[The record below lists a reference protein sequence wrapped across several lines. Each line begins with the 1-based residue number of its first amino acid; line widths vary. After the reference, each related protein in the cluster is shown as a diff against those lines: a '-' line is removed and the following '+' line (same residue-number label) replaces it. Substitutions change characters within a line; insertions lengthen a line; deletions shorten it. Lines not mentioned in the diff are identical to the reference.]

1 MHKLGLHIIRSR
13 DAIPLLRQAAQ
24 VGRPFKAVLSVN
36 QPTLASEVKSVSP
49 STIVITRI
57 TGDEAWGY
65 GARLERGDDP
75 KAVAFDLFK
84 HAMAG
89 KNIAELGAADYLA
102 LENEPDPSGAI
113 NYGRLAAAS
122 TELGRIVSE
131 TLGKKLAHLGLNAG
145 TPEWNE
151 ILAMRDAGL
160 FAYLA
165 ASGNCLNVH
174 EGVIP
179 PTEKTPILH
188 GWGDTIPGA
197 PERRAYTAGSMAL
210 RHEYLWMAAGGE
222 VFDVLVG
229 EFYPGGGTSKS
240 ADPAD
245 IVARCNWYN
254 GKLRS
259 RVIAFCPFTIDAE
272 GGWTDQ
278 EMNRF
283 YPAIIQAKKES
294 APVTEVKQAV
304 YTRGI
309 DVSKHQQDVI
319 DWVKVKASG
328 VEFVIS
334 RASVGKV
341 KDIDFPSFWPGAKQA
356 GLLRGAY
363 HYFMA
368 GSGQEQADVFLGQL
382 GADRGEL
389 PCALDLE
396 EKNIDYAA
404 YMTQAKIWL
413 DVVETATGR
422 RPLLYVG
429 PAAWKDFY
437 AKHAPWASGYQLWIG
452 NPPLSGGAVPQWA
465 NLINKTFTPEVPAT
479 WGGNWRFWQYA
490 WQGVVPGAGAP
501 IDLDVFNGS
510 LQDLINWAGVT
521 MPTTPPPAF
530 KVLTWQGMIN
540 AIYRA
545 GRRLGYPQTAIWD
558 WMVVRGGVDVYS
570 DRAAAYLSEAPEELN
585 WSTKEIAA
593 VNDEIAALT
602 K

>member
-1 MHKLGLHIIRSR
+1 MHKVGLHVIRSR
-13 DAIPLLRQAAQ
+13 DAIPLLRQAVQ
-24 VGRPFKAVLSVN
+24 VGRPFRAVLSVN
-36 QPTLASEVKSVSP
+36 QPTLASEIKSVSP
-49 STIVITRI
+49 STIVITRF
-57 TGDEAWGY
+57 TGDESWGY

-84 HAMAG
+84 HIMAG

-102 LENEPDPSGAI
+102 LENEPDPAGPT
-113 NYGRLAAAS
+113 NYARLATAS
-122 TELGRIVSE
+122 VELGRIVSE

-145 TPEWNE
+145 TPEWDE

-160 FAYLA
+160 FDHLRQ
-165 ASGNCLNVH
+165 SGNCLNVH

-179 PTEKTPILH
+179 PTEKTPIVRGH
-188 GWGDTIPGA
+188 GDTIPGA

-210 RHEYLWMAAGGE
+210 RHEYMWLAAGGE

-229 EFYPGGGTSKS
+229 EFYPGGGTSES

-245 IVARCNWYN
+245 IVARCSWYN

-259 RVIAFCPFTIDAE
+259 RVIAFLPFTVDAE
-272 GGWTDQ
+272 GGWADQ

-294 APVTEVKQAV
+294 APVVEVKQAV

-319 DWVKVKASG
+319 DWAKVRASG
-328 VEFVIS
+328 VEFVLQ
-334 RASVGKV
+334 RASVGRDA
-341 KDIDFPSFWPGAKQA
+341 DIDFPRFWPGAKAA

-363 HYFMA
+363 HYFMV
-368 GSGQEQADVFLGQL
+368 GSGQAQAELFLAQL
-382 GADRGEL
+382 GRDTGEL
-389 PCALDLE
+389 PPALDLE
-396 EKNIDYAA
+396 QRDIDYAA
-404 YMTQAKIWL
+404 YMAQAKIWL
-413 DVVETATGR
+413 DIVEKAVGR
-422 RPLLYVG
+422 RPVLYVG
-429 PAAWKDFY
+429 PAGWRGFY
-437 AKHAPWASGYQLWIG
+437 GQHAPWASGYPLWIG
-452 NPPLSGGAVPQWA
+452 NPPLSGGAVPHWT
-465 NLINKTFTPEVPAT
+465 NVINKTYQPDVPET
-479 WGGNWRFWQYA
+479 WGGVWRFWQYA

-510 LQDLINWAGVT
+510 LQDLLSWSGVP
-521 MPTTPPPAF
+521 MPTTPVPAT

-545 GRRLGYPQTAIWD
+545 GKKLGYPQTAIWD
-558 WMVVRGGVDVYS
+558 WMVVRGGVDIYT
-570 DRAAAYLSEAPEELN
+570 DRSAPYLSEAPDELN
-585 WSTKEIAA
+585 WSVREIEAVRRELAA
-593 VNDEIAALT
+593 AP